1 MNSSIGVME
10 LRSISKGYELA
21 DKMLKQSSVE
31 MHVLRPICPGKFL
44 IIISG
49 EAEDVNEAMG
59 KAINDAKG
67 FLVDTFS
74 LHGVHEEILLGLKNR
89 YPQQETHAVGIF
101 EASSVSAGIFSI
113 NKALKEATISLK
125 RMTLGMGIGGKFVA
139 IFTGTVS
146 DVEQGMKIAVLSID
160 KKRVVHY
167 TVIPSPSDL
176 MKKYL

>member
-1 MNSSIGVME
+1 MMNSSIGVLE

-49 EAEDVNEAMG
+49 EAEDVNEA
-59 KAINDAKG
+59 KG
-67 FLVDTFS
+67 FLVDTFL

-101 EASSVSAGIFSI
+101 EASNVSAGIFSI

-167 TVIPSPSDL
+167 TVIPSPSEL

>member
-1 MNSSIGVME
+1 MNSSIGVLE

-49 EAEDVNEAMG
+49 EAEDVNEA
-59 KAINDAKG
+59 KG
-67 FLVDTFS
+67 FLVDTFL

-101 EASSVSAGIFSI
+101 EASNVSAGIFSI

-167 TVIPSPSDL
+167 TVIPSPSEL